1 MEEEHDSK
9 HIPVWE
15 GEFERKYRGPC
26 LLLHCREGGVAAL
39 LTKATA
45 ALSGRPAQPRIFHP
59 KDGPSSDA

>member
-15 GEFERKYRGPC
+15 GEFERKYRGPR

-45 ALSGRPAQPRIFHP
+45 ALS
-59 KDGPSSDA
+59 